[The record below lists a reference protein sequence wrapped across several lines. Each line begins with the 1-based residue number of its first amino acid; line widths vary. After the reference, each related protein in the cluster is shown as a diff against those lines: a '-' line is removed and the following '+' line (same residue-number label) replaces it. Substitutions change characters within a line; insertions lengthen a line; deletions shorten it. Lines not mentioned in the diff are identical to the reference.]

1 MWYGLNLGAK
11 CTILFASL
19 IPIAKDYYSKPDL
32 SIHTKVKH
40 IIMVE
45 VVYNKHTA
53 TVTITRHEFMMQV
66 PAHTTLVRD
75 SKQAMATTS
84 TLLRYIIV
92 VAPEVDGDAVAVV
105 AVAAV
110 AAVAAIVAAVVTAS
124 QGPSSATLQIAN
136 SLPTPDGFGEVKEEK
151 IGFPYQLLPQQPSLL
166 LTLR

>member
-1 MWYGLNLGAK
+1 M
-11 CTILFASL
+11 
-19 IPIAKDYYSKPDL
+19 
-32 SIHTKVKH
+32 
-40 IIMVE
+40 
-45 VVYNKHTA
+45 
-53 TVTITRHEFMMQV
+53 
-66 PAHTTLVRD
+66 
-75 SKQAMATTS
+75 
-84 TLLRYIIV
+84 

-105 AVAAV
+105 AVAAVAAVV